1 MVAEPVEGS
10 GGEGGGEANATG
22 SAEENAGG
30 GEDEG
35 GGGPHQMPAFI
46 AQSQTQRAIWA
57 PYGDANAE
65 EDDSFEG
72 GVGLRLQASS
82 SWSGFSIV

>member
-1 MVAEPVEGS
+1 
-10 GGEGGGEANATG
+10 
-22 SAEENAGG
+22 
-30 GEDEG
+30 
-35 GGGPHQMPAFI
+35 MPAFI